1 MVERT
6 HLSRRIAARSTR
18 RSVAPGKLVDM
29 FAITQDE
36 PGGVETMQW
45 REVPTPTPGDG
56 EVLVRTIAAGVNRA
70 DLLQRQGHYPP
81 PPGIS
86 DVMGLEASG
95 VVAAVGAGVS
105 RWQPGDEVVA
115 LLSGGGYAEYFVVPA
130 GQLAARPAGVDL
142 VDAAALIEVA
152 ATVVSN
158 LNEAALKAGETFL
171 VHGGAGGIGSFAVPY
186 AKQLGARV
194 LATSSTAKLG
204 YVRERGADEVI
215 DYHED
220 WAARVKEL
228 TQGRGVDVIL
238 DIIGAKYL
246 EANVEALAPDGRLV
260 IIGMQKGTKG
270 TLNISE
276 LLNKRGTVRA
286 TSLRLRPA
294 EQKAAIVWQ
303 VASQVWPLYADG
315 SLQLPPVK
323 RFAMQDAAAAHA
335 WLESGDS
342 QGKAVLTVG

>member
-1 MVERT
+1 MT
-6 HLSRRIAARSTR
+6 
-18 RSVAPGKLVDM
+18 PGKLGIM

-36 PGGVETMQW
+36 PGGIETMDW
-45 REVPTPTPGDG
+45 REVPTPTPGAG

-86 DVMGLEASG
+86 QIMGLEAAG
-95 VVAAVGAGVS
+95 VVEAVGDGVT

-115 LLSGGGYAEYFVVPA
+115 LLAGGGYAEYFVVPA
-130 GQLAARPAGVDL
+130 GQLAAPPAGVDL
-142 VDAAALIEVA
+142 VDAAGLIEVA

-158 LNEAALKAGETFL
+158 LNEVALKSGETFL

-194 LATSSTAKLG
+194 FATSSPAKLS
-204 YVRERGADEVI
+204 YVKSRGADEVI
-215 DYHED
+215 DYTQD
-220 WAARVKEL
+220 WAEQVKQR
-228 TQGRGVDVIL
+228 TDGRGVDVIL

-286 TSLRLRPA
+286 TSLRLRPV
-294 EQKAAIVWQ
+294 EQKSSIVWQ
-303 VASQVWPLYADG
+303 VASQVWPLLLTAACNCHQSSASRWQPPPTHMPG
-315 SLQLPPVK
+315 SN
-323 RFAMQDAAAAHA
+323 RAIR
-335 WLESGDS
+335 
-342 QGKAVLTVG
+342 KAKQCWSSTEWQ

>member
-1 MVERT
+1 MT
-6 HLSRRIAARSTR
+6 
-18 RSVAPGKLVDM
+18 PGKLGIM

-36 PGGVETMQW
+36 PGGIETMDW
-45 REVPTPTPGDG
+45 REVPTPTPGAG

-86 DVMGLEASG
+86 QIMGLEAAG
-95 VVAAVGAGVS
+95 VVEAVGDGVT

-115 LLSGGGYAEYFVVPA
+115 LLAGGGYAEYFVVPA
-130 GQLAARPAGVDL
+130 GQLAAPPAGVDL
-142 VDAAALIEVA
+142 VDAAGLIEVA

-158 LNEAALKAGETFL
+158 LNEVALKSGETFL

-194 LATSSTAKLG
+194 FATSSPAKLS
-204 YVRERGADEVI
+204 YVKSRGADEVI
-215 DYHED
+215 DYTQD
-220 WAARVKEL
+220 WAEQVKQR
-228 TQGRGVDVIL
+228 TDGRGVDVIL

-286 TSLRLRPA
+286 TSLRLRPV
-294 EQKAAIVWQ
+294 EQKSSIVWQ

-315 SLQLPPVK
+315 SLQLPPIK
-323 RFAMQDAAAAHA
+323 RFAMAAAADAHA

-342 QGKAVLTVG
+342 QGKAVLVVD